1 MSFNIQNNP
10 LLSFKLIS
18 GKLFILC
25 DTDFNDNN
33 RKPKVSIV
41 NDYKNINSFS
51 LELDGYERIEE
62 IGSIKTISGIA
73 KLKLK
78 FSDGKVL
85 EVLLANQ
92 TLPLVQKSKFKR
104 NKKVPLDELSVEFK
118 KQILDEWNEIFE
130 EALSSL
136 YELERS
142 QLLPG
147 PTLINE
153 QASIGNVSPISHSY
167 LTKKHSNPL
176 MVLATN
182 ALQSGLSK
190 VFIAFLLLFALIQMF
205 IALSGNAIDVKN
217 KKMEGEVFSSIANG
231 SGEDEAVK
239 RVLKELGIERNTD
252 KNDLGCFVE

>member
-10 LLSFKLIS
+10 LLSFKLIG

-25 DTDFNDNN
+25 DTDFNDKS
-33 RKPKVSIV
+33 RKPKISIV
-41 NDYKNINSFS
+41 NGYKNIHSFS
-51 LELDGYERIEE
+51 MELDGYDSIEE
-62 IGSIKTISGIA
+62 VGSVKTISGVA

-78 FSDGKVL
+78 FSDGKDL

-92 TLPLVQKSKFKR
+92 TIPLVQNSKFKR
-104 NKKVPLDELSVEFK
+104 NKNVSLDKSSVEFK
-118 KQILDEWNEIFE
+118 KQIFNEWNEVFE
-130 EALSSL
+130 EALTSL

-142 QLLPG
+142 QLVPG
-147 PTLINE
+147 PTLLSA
-153 QASIGNVSPISHSY
+153 QGGIGHVSPIPHSY
-167 LTKKHSNPL
+167 ISKKQSNPL

-190 VFIAFLLLFALIQMF
+190 VFIAFLLIFALIQMF

-239 RVLKELGIERNTD
+239 RVLKEMGIERNTD